1 MSATSA
7 IHIAALTKSFGEVD
21 VLRGVDLDIGGG
33 TIVALLGSNGAGKT
47 TLVRIL
53 STLLTADSGVAC
65 VLGFGGERA
74 RDEHVCV

>member
-33 TIVALLGSNGAGKT
+33 TIVALLGSNGAGKP

-53 STLLTADSGVAC
+53 STLLHRGFRRCVRAGVRW
-65 VLGFGGERA
+65 RA
-74 RDEHVCV
+74 GS